1 MELMKRLTEIN
12 GFICESRGRLE
23 ELKSDCQNWALDE
36 DGEIVKFETVEF
48 AVHWINERSD
58 ESLDED
64 SWAEY
69 GIHFGEV
76 EEQI

>member
-1 MELMKRLTEIN
+1 MIGIYSFPHGVMLNPRE
-12 GFICESRGRLE
+12 
-23 ELKSDCQNWALDE
+23 WALDE

-64 SWAEY
+64 SGAEY

>member
-1 MELMKRLTEIN
+1 MIGIYSFPHGVMLNPRE
-12 GFICESRGRLE
+12 
-23 ELKSDCQNWALDE
+23 WA
-36 DGEIVKFETVEF
+36 
-48 AVHWINERSD
+48 
-58 ESLDED
+58 LDED